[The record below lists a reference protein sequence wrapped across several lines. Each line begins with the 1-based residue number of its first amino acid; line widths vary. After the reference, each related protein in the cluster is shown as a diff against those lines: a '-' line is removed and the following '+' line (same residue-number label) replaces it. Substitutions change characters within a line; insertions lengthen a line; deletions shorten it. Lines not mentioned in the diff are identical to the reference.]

1 MLHVKYF
8 DKSLKVY
15 IQNGTVRK
23 LGYGFIFAFH
33 FYCSILYYFR
43 DKARYWPKIAIF
55 SYPTP
60 AFDALARRGGGP
72 RDNIA
77 IGLLFGVKKPEWY
90 SCPTVKKSLR
100 IRLAFR
106 QNTG

>member
-1 MLHVKYF
+1 MVLFESLGMVSYSHSISIALYCIISEIKR
-8 DKSLKVY
+8 DIGRKSLFFH
-15 IQNGTVRK
+15 TPPLHSTPS
-23 LGYGFIFAFH
+23 LG
-33 FYCSILYYFR
+33 
-43 DKARYWPKIAIF
+43 
-55 SYPTP
+55 
-60 AFDALARRGGGP
+60 GGGP